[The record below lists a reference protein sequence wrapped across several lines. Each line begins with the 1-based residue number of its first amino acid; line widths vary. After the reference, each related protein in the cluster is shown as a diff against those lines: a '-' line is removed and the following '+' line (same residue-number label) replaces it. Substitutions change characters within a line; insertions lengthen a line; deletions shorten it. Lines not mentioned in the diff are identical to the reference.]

1 MKVLITTSL
10 LISSNIFMTLAWYG
24 HLKWKSFSFGEKWGM
39 GGIILFSWFI
49 ALFEY
54 FLMVP
59 ANRIGSRETGGPLDM
74 FQLKILQEVISIA
87 VFTVLVM
94 FIFKGESMN
103 WRYVLAFCLL
113 VAAVGLVF
121 WK

>member
-24 HLKWKSFSFGEKWGM
+24 HLKWKNFSFGEKWGM

-94 FIFKGESMN
+94 FVFKGESLN
-103 WRYVLAFCLL
+103 WRYILAFCLL
-113 VAAVGLVF
+113 IAAVGLVF